1 MPIHDAY
8 PRVTPYELLL
18 PEEDFA
24 DQWFPRVQAEADER
38 GIAINDPQTFGLM
51 SEVGAIMRAIRGEE
65 DDPHSIHQTGILL
78 FHAYHLWKEGLPFF
92 LLHTEA
98 ARYLVGTGPAEG
110 SWAGVVPGP
119 AGYLQLPQHLFWV
132 GGEEGHAESVDGF
145 FWSAPDGENLSVL
158 IVMGIRRDR
167 PGYAVVP
174 LPTLPLE
181 AAGEWASSNVRTEGD
196 DFQSF
201 LPGADQEGLYSL
213 QAGAEA
219 VKLAMRL
226 FWYLDS
232 FPASVGGLGEGDDG
246 QDLPGDGP
254 DGSGPPAS
262 RLPARHVILEGV

>member
-24 DQWFPRVQAEADER
+24 DQWFPRIQAEAEER
-38 GIAINDPQTFGLM
+38 GVAVNDPQTFALL

-65 DDPHSIHQTGILL
+65 DDPQSIHQTGILL

-92 LLHTEA
+92 FLQTEA

-110 SWAGVVPGP
+110 SWLGAVPSP

-132 GGEEGHAESVDGF
+132 GGESGHAESVDGF

-174 LPTLPLE
+174 LPTLPLK
-181 AAGEWASSNVRTEGD
+181 AAGEWASTNVRTEGD
-196 DFQSF
+196 DFRSP
-201 LPGADQEGLYSL
+201 LPGAEQEGLYSL
-213 QAGAEA
+213 EAGAEA

-232 FPASVGGLGEGDDG
+232 FSGSIGELGDERAQQASRPDTPEGG
-246 QDLPGDGP
+246 GP
-254 DGSGPPAS
+254 IAS
-262 RLPARHVILEGV
+262 RLPARHVVLDGG